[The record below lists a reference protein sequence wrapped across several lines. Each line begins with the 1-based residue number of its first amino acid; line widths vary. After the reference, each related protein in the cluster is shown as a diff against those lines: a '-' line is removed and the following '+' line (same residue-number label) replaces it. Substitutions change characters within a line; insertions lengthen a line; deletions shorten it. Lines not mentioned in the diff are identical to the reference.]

1 MIIAA
6 MCMTSIMASAQ
17 KTIRVSTDKTD
28 LVMQVSPK
36 GRLYQ
41 VYLGDKLKNPSDYNQ
56 LKWDVYAASDGAVC
70 QRGHEVYATS
80 GAEDFFEP
88 AVAVTHADGNM
99 TTYLYYQSSEEKAI
113 SGGVE
118 TIITLKDKVYPLTV
132 KLHYAAYPKENVIKA
147 WSEISHKEKAPVTLW
162 RYSSTMLYFKAN
174 KYFVTN
180 YHSDWAKEGQPE
192 TCQLT
197 AGKKIV
203 DTGREPEHGGSG
215 KSDERSGFMI
225 KVTYTELDGP
235 SGPTLRL
242 EAAGHAGYAPAGQ
255 DIVCAGASTLMQ
267 TLVYLLAGE
276 ESAKSDAWD
285 EPEGPRLAVT
295 AAAPRKPWVEGA
307 FEFAK
312 AGFALLAERYPD
324 NVRFADLSGRGEQCM
339 VDLQLFAEGEG
350 GAAPPPVPAPALSR
364 AQQQQAIASGTM
376 KAAEAE
382 APAQPPRK
390 AVAEE
395 AGETE
400 QPEPAAE
407 PTAPEVPETRL
418 PPRLPAPGRDF
429 VEQLHAQWAAEEALL
444 RRDVPGFS
452 LKAELRDPEMRRL
465 MQLPGM
471 RLGDAYRLAHYSDA
485 LRQTARTVEQG
496 VVERIRQRASRPAE
510 NGTRPGS
517 AAVTRADVAS
527 MTRAQREALER
538 QALHGVQI
546 KF

>member
-1 MIIAA
+1 
-6 MCMTSIMASAQ
+6 
-17 KTIRVSTDKTD
+17 
-28 LVMQVSPK
+28 
-36 GRLYQ
+36 
-41 VYLGDKLKNPSDYNQ
+41 
-56 LKWDVYAASDGAVC
+56 
-70 QRGHEVYATS
+70 
-80 GAEDFFEP
+80 
-88 AVAVTHADGNM
+88 
-99 TTYLYYQSSEEKAI
+99 
-113 SGGVE
+113 
-118 TIITLKDKVYPLTV
+118 
-132 KLHYAAYPKENVIKA
+132 
-147 WSEISHKEKAPVTLW
+147 
-162 RYSSTMLYFKAN
+162 
-174 KYFVTN
+174 
-180 YHSDWAKEGQPE
+180 
-192 TCQLT
+192 
-197 AGKKIV
+197 
-203 DTGREPEHGGSG
+203 
-215 KSDERSGFMI
+215 MI

-350 GAAPPPVPAPALSR
+350 GAAPPPASAPALSR

-376 KAAEAE
+376 K
-382 APAQPPRK
+382 
-390 AVAEE
+390 
-395 AGETE
+395 
-400 QPEPAAE
+400 
-407 PTAPEVPETRL
+407 
-418 PPRLPAPGRDF
+418 
-429 VEQLHAQWAAEEALL
+429 AAEEALL